1 MPRSHIVARELR
13 GAIVV
18 LLVALLITWLFAK
31 LTDDRAEAQARND
44 LANATTTT
52 TDATTTTIA
61 VTIDD
66 RERLCSL
73 ASAFRRDLTDLRIEL
88 VNLAGDP
95 ITGPDDP
102 PIDVGLHPDGDIPE
116 EVREQRTIAAQE
128 ALASGASIPEPDETT
143 STTVAAEPIATR
155 PPEIINTSRIDPLES
170 GLLGPPQKVAL
181 NFYTAASALR
191 LGLIDAD
198 FDATAE
204 YFADFVSIGEP
215 ARWDL
220 EELAASDFNDRWTA
234 LATQP
239 VSGIDATLSY
249 IEETCSVRIG
259 TGFVYRERPPELP
272 ILEQKFV
279 PGEVDPGSQ
288 EKPAPAND
296 SDG

>member
-18 LLVALLITWLFAK
+18 LLVAVLITWLFAK

-52 TDATTTTIA
+52 TEATTTTIA
-61 VTIDD
+61 ITIDD
-66 RERLCSL
+66 SERLCSL
-73 ASAFRRDLTDLRIEL
+73 SSAFRRDLTDLRIEL

-128 ALASGASIPEPDETT
+128 ALASGASIPEPDETS
-143 STTVAAEPIATR
+143 STTVAAAPTATR

-181 NFYTAASALR
+181 NFFTAASALR

-288 EKPAPAND
+288 AKPAPAND

>member
-52 TDATTTTIA
+52 TETTTTTIA
-61 VTIDD
+61 ITIDD
-66 RERLCSL
+66 SERLCSL
-73 ASAFRRDLTDLRIEL
+73 SSAFRRDLTDLRIEL

-95 ITGPDDP
+95 ITGPNDP

-143 STTVAAEPIATR
+143 STTVAAGPTASP
-155 PPEIINTSRIDPLES
+155 PPEIINTSRIDPLDS

-181 NFYTAASALR
+181 NFYAAASALR

-220 EELAASDFNDRWTA
+220 EELAESDFNDRWTA

-259 TGFVYRERPPELP
+259 TGFVYREQPPELP

-288 EKPAPAND
+288 EIPAPAND

>member
-52 TDATTTTIA
+52 TETSTTTIA
-61 VTIDD
+61 ITIDD
-66 RERLCSL
+66 SERLCSL
-73 ASAFRRDLTDLRIEL
+73 ASAFRHDLTDLRIEL

-128 ALASGASIPEPDETT
+128 ALASGASIPEPEEAT
-143 STTVAAEPIATR
+143 STTIAPAPTATR
-155 PPEIINTSRIDPLES
+155 PPEIINTSRIDPLDS

-249 IEETCSVRIG
+249 IEETCGVRIG